1 MTNFF
6 GLNVTKKAAAEAFD
20 GMAFCV
26 RTASPEQND
35 EVDRFRRR
43 NEEFER
49 NTAFPLPLRIIHFLS
64 KLITF
69 ILIVSI
75 IRADVSF
82 TEGYRNAPYFYWIAL
97 ISVLVWIGM
106 FLYRRQYLKEKQ
118 AETEEQFNAHI
129 ANAELIYRRTM
140 QHLSIPED
148 AASMD
153 ALAEH
158 YVIKHGKPKHKNVG
172 VGGYFNLDMFAYRE
186 NNCLYLANLENVLE
200 IPLSSLHSM
209 TMEKKKYCIFP
220 WNKQEPPFSERYA
233 PYKIVN
239 NQFDQYFVR
248 CCRIEILDARGEFF
262 LLIPEYE
269 VPLFTQLT
277 GLSPLDA

>member
-6 GLNVTKKAAAEAFD
+6 GLNVTKKAPSERFD

-26 RTASPEQND
+26 RTASPEQSD

-49 NTAFPLPLRIIHFLS
+49 NTAFPFPLRIIHFLS
-64 KLITF
+64 KLIAF

-82 TEGYRNAPYFYWIAL
+82 AEGYRNAPYFYWTLL
-97 ISVLVWIGM
+97 ISLLVWIGV

-118 AETEEQFNAHI
+118 TEIEEQLAAHL

-158 YVIKHGKPKHKNVG
+158 YVIKNGKPKHKNVG
-172 VGGYFNLDMFAYRE
+172 TGGYFNLDMFAYRE
-186 NNCLYLANLENVLE
+186 NNCLYLANLETVLE
-200 IPLSSLHSM
+200 IPLSSLNSM
-209 TMEKKKYCIFP
+209 MMDKKKYCISP
-220 WNKQEPPFSERYA
+220 WNKSEPPFSERYA

-248 CCRIEILDARGEFF
+248 CCRIEIRDARGDFF
-262 LLIPEYE
+262 ILIPEYE

>member
-6 GLNVTKKAAAEAFD
+6 GLDVTKKAPAERFN

-49 NTAFPLPLRIIHFLS
+49 NIAFPLPLRIIHFLS
-64 KLITF
+64 KLIAF

-82 TEGYRNAPYFYWIAL
+82 AEGYRNAPYLYWIML
-97 ISVLVWIGM
+97 ISLLVWIGM
-106 FLYRRQYLKEKQ
+106 FLYRRQYQKEKQ
-118 AETEEQFNAHI
+118 AETEEQLQAHI

-158 YVIKHGKPKHKNVG
+158 YVMKNGKPKHKNTKT
-172 VGGYFNLDMFAYRE
+172 GGYFNLDMFAYRE
-186 NNCLYLANLENVLE
+186 NNCLYLANFETVLE
-200 IPLSSLHSM
+200 IPLPSIRSM
-209 TMEKKKYCIFP
+209 TMEKKKYCISP
-220 WNKQEPPFSERYA
+220 WNKPEPPDSERFA
-233 PYKIVN
+233 SYKIAF
-239 NQFDQYFVR
+239 NQFDQFFVH
-248 CCRIEILDARGEFF
+248 CCRIEIRDARGEFF
-262 LLIPEYE
+262 ILIPEYE

-277 GLSPLDA
+277 GLTPLNS